1 MPHCLLV
8 YQEITHMGCWKNME
22 TVTEMPTS
30 GDLKSWDSLFFTT
43 PRNFN
48 RPHPPWQI
56 DPASNGNDLGHYKKS
71 YMKYIISRR
80 QDATVSFWCHFSLS
94 PPNLAFLMWGD
105 LHARSRF
112 ARSTI
117 PEEIWGLLVVFHR
130 SNATN
135 NLCQWLNTYK
145 NAPETILRIR
155 KIQVLS
161 QKWASKDD
169 FIRQII
175 LWWPVWES
183 RRSVPYHG
191 DSRIIRESWHVCS

>member
-30 GDLKSWDSLFFTT
+30 GDLKSWDSLFFTI

-48 RPHPPWQI
+48 RLHPPWQI
-56 DPASNGNDLGHYKKS
+56 DPAPNGNDLGHYKKS

-80 QDATVSFWCHFSLS
+80 QDATVSFSCHFSLS
-94 PPNLAFLMWGD
+94 PPNLAFLVWGD
-105 LHARSRF
+105 LHARLRF

-117 PEEIWGLLVVFHR
+117 PEEIWGLLIVFHH

-135 NLCQWLNTYK
+135 NLCQWLNMYK

-175 LWWPVWES
+175 YGD
-183 RRSVPYHG
+183 PYGRAG
-191 DSRIIRESWHVCS
+191 DQCHIRETPG

>member
-43 PRNFN
+43 PWNFN

-80 QDATVSFWCHFSLS
+80 QDATVSFSCHFSLS
-94 PPNLAFLMWGD
+94 PPNLAFLVWGD

-117 PEEIWGLLVVFHR
+117 PEEIWGLLIVFHR

-161 QKWASKDD
+161 QKWASIDD

-175 LWWPVWES
+175 YGD
-183 RRSVPYHG
+183 PYGRAG
-191 DSRIIRESWHVCS
+191 DQCHIRETPG

>member
-30 GDLKSWDSLFFTT
+30 GDLTSCDFFSLPPGISTDPT
-43 PRNFN
+43 P
-48 RPHPPWQI
+48 PPRQI
-56 DPASNGNDLGHYKKS
+56 DPAPNGNDLGHYKKS

-80 QDATVSFWCHFSLS
+80 RDAAVSFWCHFSLS
-94 PPNLAFLMWGD
+94 PPNLAFLVWGD
-105 LHARSRF
+105 LHACSRF

-117 PEEIWGLLVVFHR
+117 PEEKWGLLIVFHR

-145 NAPETILRIR
+145 NAPETVMRIR

-161 QKWASKDD
+161 QNGLQKM
-169 FIRQII
+169 I
-175 LWWPVWES
+175 LFG
-183 RRSVPYHG
+183 RYGDPYGRAG
-191 DSRIIRESWHVCS
+191 DQCRIGETQG

>member
-30 GDLKSWDSLFFTT
+30 GDLKSWDSLFFTI

-48 RPHPPWQI
+48 RLHPPWQI
-56 DPASNGNDLGHYKKS
+56 DPAPNGNDLGHYKKS

-80 QDATVSFWCHFSLS
+80 QDATVSFSCHFSLS
-94 PPNLAFLMWGD
+94 LPNLAFLVWGD

-175 LWWPVWES
+175 YGD
-183 RRSVPYHG
+183 PYGRAG
-191 DSRIIRESWHVCS
+191 DQCRIRETPG

>member
-1 MPHCLLV
+1 MPHWLLV
-8 YQEITHMGCWKNME
+8 YQEITHMRCWKNME

-30 GDLKSWDSLFFTT
+30 GDLKSWHSLFFAT
-43 PRNFN
+43 PRISTD
-48 RPHPPWQI
+48 PTPPPWQI
-56 DPASNGNDLGHYKKS
+56 EPAPKGNDLGHYKKS

-94 PPNLAFLMWGD
+94 PLNLAFLVWGD
-105 LHARSRF
+105 LHARSPF

-145 NAPETILRIR
+145 NAPETILRKR

-175 LWWPVWES
+175 YGD
-183 RRSVPYHG
+183 PYGRAG
-191 DSRIIRESWHVCS
+191 DQCHIRETPG

>member
-30 GDLKSWDSLFFTT
+30 GDLKSWDSLFFTI

-48 RPHPPWQI
+48 RLHPPWQI
-56 DPASNGNDLGHYKKS
+56 DPAPNGNDLGHYKKS

-94 PPNLAFLMWGD
+94 PPNLTFLVWGD
-105 LHARSRF
+105 LHACSRF
-112 ARSTI
+112 ARSAI
-117 PEEIWGLLVVFHR
+117 PEEIWGLLIVFHR

-145 NAPETILRIR
+145 KCPRNHTAN
-155 KIQVLS
+155 KKNS
-161 QKWASKDD
+161 S
-169 FIRQII
+169 F
-175 LWWPVWES
+175 
-183 RRSVPYHG
+183 
-191 DSRIIRESWHVCS
+191 

>member
-1 MPHCLLV
+1 MPHWLLV
-8 YQEITHMGCWKNME
+8 YQEITHMRCWKNME

-43 PRNFN
+43 PQNFN
-48 RPHPPWQI
+48 RPHPPPWQI
-56 DPASNGNDLGHYKKS
+56 DPAPKGNDLGHYKKS

-94 PPNLAFLMWGD
+94 PPNLAFLVWGD
-105 LHARSRF
+105 LHARSPF

-175 LWWPVWES
+175 YGD
-183 RRSVPYHG
+183 PYGRAG
-191 DSRIIRESWHVCS
+191 DQCHIRETPG